1 MANPGRQRGKFP
13 GDAAEVERAKSAG
26 TPNNVGPF
34 DLSSFTLEQ
43 CVLETRYPQALALWD
58 SSGALWRAVQEKWP
72 DMHLVKAEPAKTS
85 FQQGKTGLVVELQAA
100 RIIVLDSA
108 KSTDELAK
116 IGRDFFNL
124 TALHLQLSIYER
136 LGLRLIYFREFRD
149 RGEAALAFDSLRLLR
164 VPDTKKFEVGE
175 KPVNQQ
181 YSLRWESEKKG
192 ASISCRAETRKIDYD
207 PPVESVQIFS
217 PIHKERNG
225 IVVDVDY
232 YTVAPVEIGQ
242 VDMGE
247 WANHALHVVSRDTR
261 FLFEA

>member
-1 MANPGRQRGKFP
+1 MANPGRQRGKIP

-136 LGLRLIYFREFRD
+136 LGLR
-149 RGEAALAFDSLRLLR
+149 
-164 VPDTKKFEVGE
+164 
-175 KPVNQQ
+175 
-181 YSLRWESEKKG
+181 
-192 ASISCRAETRKIDYD
+192 
-207 PPVESVQIFS
+207 
-217 PIHKERNG
+217 
-225 IVVDVDY
+225 
-232 YTVAPVEIGQ
+232 
-242 VDMGE
+242 
-247 WANHALHVVSRDTR
+247 
-261 FLFEA
+261 